1 MSASANASARR
12 AHRCARSPDAAQRLG
27 LDSLTQAALG
37 AAVGI
42 ASIGRGTPVW
52 KAAAWGAVCGTLPD
66 LDAFI
71 DHGNIVANVTL
82 HRGASHAPFWQ
93 TLAAIPI
100 GIGVAWLAGE
110 RARWARWSLMV
121 WLVLVTHAL
130 LDAMTVYGTRLALP
144 FDDRPFGIGS
154 VFIID
159 PAYTVPLL
167 VGVVAALAMRGGRG
181 RRWNA
186 AGLTISTLYLAFSV
200 VAQHHLHGVVDASL
214 QARDGS
220 PVPVSRVLVT
230 PTPFN
235 TLLWRVVVM
244 HDDHFEEGFRSLLDD
259 TPTMHFVRHER
270 DPALYHAITHLE
282 ETRRL
287 TQFTHGFFRVAR
299 QDDLVVMSDL
309 RMGQHPY
316 YSFSF
321 ALARIENPE
330 IVRIESRNIGSREGL
345 DMAEYLRWLLRR
357 ALGNDLPPPEA
368 GASSVEVREQA
379 PG

>member
-1 MSASANASARR
+1 M
-12 AHRCARSPDAAQRLG
+12 
-27 LDSLTQAALG
+27 DSLTQAALG
-37 AAVGI
+37 AAVGV
-42 ASIGRGTPVW
+42 ASMGRGTPVW

-71 DHGNIVANVTL
+71 DHGSIVANVTL

-93 TLAAIPI
+93 TLAAVPL
-100 GIGVAWLAGE
+100 GVGVAWLAGE
-110 RARWARWSLMV
+110 RRRWARWSVAV

-144 FDDRPFGIGS
+144 FDDRPYGVGS

-167 VGVVAALAMRGGRG
+167 VGIVAALAMRGSRG

-186 AGLTISTLYLAFSV
+186 AGLAVSTLYLAFSV
-200 VAQHHLHGVVDASL
+200 VAQQHVHGVVDASL
-214 QARDGS
+214 QARDGA
-220 PVPVSRVLVT
+220 PAHVSRVLVT

-244 HDDHFEEGFRSLLDD
+244 HEDHFEEGFRSLLDRS
-259 TPTMHFVRHER
+259 PTMHFARHER
-270 DPALYHAITHLE
+270 DPALYRSIAHLD

-287 TQFTHGFFRVAR
+287 TQFTRGFFRVAR
-299 QDDLVVMSDL
+299 EDDLVVMTDL

-316 YSFSF
+316 YAFSF
-321 ALARIENPE
+321 ALARIGNPDV
-330 IVRIESRNIGSREGL
+330 VRIESRNIGGREGL
-345 DMAEYLRWLLRR
+345 DMSEYLRWLLQR
-357 ALGNDLPPPEA
+357 AMGTDLHPPGVE
-368 GASSVEVREQA
+368 ASSVDAGDSA